1 MQEGLSGGFSG
12 RPAARAAG
20 VGRPRVTVREMSA
33 VRFSFSRSIN
43 SRSLARYGSLSS
55 LELSIADLNR
65 QHAKDYDALGLA
77 EYEAIEAFQ
86 RRTRP

>member
-1 MQEGLSGGFSG
+1 LIS
-12 RPAARAAG
+12 PPIAAQ
-20 VGRPRVTVREMSA
+20 
-33 VRFSFSRSIN
+33 
-43 SRSLARYGSLSS
+43 
-55 LELSIADLNR
+55 NR